1 MTVEPPPPPSAAASP
16 RPPEPIDVC
25 TVSTPSVSRITCST
39 GSDASSSASR
49 LVPTGSSCVT
59 WKVFWPDEPRKFV
72 FMNGVSASVP
82 TRMSP
87 AITSVTTPCLSVHS
101 MIGR

>member
-1 MTVEPPPPPSAAASP
+1 MVAPPPPPSTAARP
-16 RPPEPIDVC
+16 RPPEPIEVC

-39 GSDASSSASR
+39 GWEASSSASR

-59 WKVFWPDEPRKFV
+59 WKVFWPDDPRKFV
-72 FMNGVSASVP
+72 FMNGVRASVP
-82 TRMSP
+82 PRMSP
-87 AITSVTTPCLSVHS
+87 ATTRVTTPCFSVHS